1 MIIHLVDGTYELF
14 RCYYGNK
21 RSGKS
26 DDRTGAVRL
35 VLRTLISMAEDG
47 GTHFGVA
54 TDHVIESFRNALW
67 PGYKTGEGVE
77 AALLSQFHPLED
89 ALSAFGFVVWP
100 MVELEADDAL
110 ASAALAADSAAE
122 VEKVCIWSPDK
133 DLAQCVV
140 GSRVVQVDRRHGIT
154 RNESEVVA
162 KFGVKPESIPD
173 YLAVV
178 GDSADGFP
186 GLPGWGPKAAALTFS
201 NYPHLEDVP
210 KDWRR
215 WDKAI
220 RGAQRLAG
228 VLSDKWD
235 EALLYRTL
243 ATLQL
248 DVPVFETVDDLQ
260 WRGPGADFRAYCQR
274 LESPSLFSRAAA
286 LSTRG

>member
-1 MIIHLVDGTYELF
+1 
-14 RCYYGNK
+14 
-21 RSGKS
+21 
-26 DDRTGAVRL
+26 
-35 VLRTLISMAEDG
+35 
-47 GTHFGVA
+47 
-54 TDHVIESFRNALW
+54 
-67 PGYKTGEGVE
+67 
-77 AALLSQFHPLED
+77 
-89 ALSAFGFVVWP
+89 
-100 MVELEADDAL
+100 
-110 ASAALAADSAAE
+110 
-122 VEKVCIWSPDK
+122 
-133 DLAQCVV
+133 
-140 GSRVVQVDRRHGIT
+140 
-154 RNESEVVA
+154 VVA